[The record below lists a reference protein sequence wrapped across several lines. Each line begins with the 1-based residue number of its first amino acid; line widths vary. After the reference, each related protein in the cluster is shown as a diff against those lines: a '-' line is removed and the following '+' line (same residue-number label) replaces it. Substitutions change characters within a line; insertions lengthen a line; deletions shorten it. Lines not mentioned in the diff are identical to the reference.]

1 MNSITRF
8 SIYFFLVV
16 LLGTGCSSSRTVS
29 SVWSPQTITIDGS
42 FSDWPREN
50 IQIENNPEYDMYL
63 ANDDEF
69 LYIYLIIKSQQVYN
83 NIEQFGLNLYF
94 DTERRFRRSF
104 GIVYP
109 IGILNSISNI
119 PGARMEYLQ
128 NPGWGNLQEN
138 RQLLE
143 SVRRDMPERV
153 MLVQRSNRRETLRPA
168 MVNIEALRAQGID
181 MRIDDQSRLLN
192 IEMKIPLR
200 SSRTRQFAIEAE
212 PGKPIYVGFEVQ
224 PPSVDDLIQDE
235 PQHNVAASDRYTSAV
250 ARRQEAMQSMNQLR
264 GEFSRWIKV
273 DLARP
278 GNR

>member
-1 MNSITRF
+1 
-8 SIYFFLVV
+8 
-16 LLGTGCSSSRTVS
+16 
-29 SVWSPQTITIDGS
+29 
-42 FSDWPREN
+42 
-50 IQIENNPEYDMYL
+50 
-63 ANDDEF
+63 
-69 LYIYLIIKSQQVYN
+69 
-83 NIEQFGLNLYF
+83 
-94 DTERRFRRSF
+94 
-104 GIVYP
+104 
-109 IGILNSISNI
+109 
-119 PGARMEYLQ
+119 
-128 NPGWGNLQEN
+128 
-138 RQLLE
+138 
-143 SVRRDMPERV
+143 
-153 MLVQRSNRRETLRPA
+153 